1 MGGAKNCP
9 ETPRQKMIGMMYLVL
24 TAMLALNVSKD
35 ILDGFTRVD
44 NSLHSS
50 IDATYARNEKLYS
63 DFKHANEE
71 NPDKTREM
79 YEKAGQL
86 RRKSDSL
93 YNYIQDYKVAIV
105 SLADG
110 ESEVQKRINNDPN
123 GDPTREIVNK
133 DNKDVTGQY
142 TLVETAEDGR
152 LNGEHLKEA
161 IANYREFLCELVRE
175 HDPQM
180 QGQFSSLFSTDPIYN
195 HHDRKDEEWVKATFD
210 EVPLCASITL
220 LTKIQNDIRASEGQM
235 VQYLMQ
241 RTDAADLRV
250 NKFEAHVIPDPS
262 DYVMRGSHYRAKII
276 LAAVDSTKTP
286 DCYVEGVKL
295 GSDGVYDVVASSSGP
310 KTIKG
315 YLTFLDNE
323 GTVIE
328 VPFQH
333 DYTVGEPS
341 ASISN
346 TELSAIYAEY
356 DNKYS
361 ISVPGVPA
369 DKMRIQVEG
378 GKVTSDDKRGHV
390 VIRIAPEAI
399 GKEVKIVVMADVD
412 GTGKMVKMGEEAY
425 KVKKLPNP
433 QGFVQ
438 LPNGALFRDKIAPST
453 LGGGKCKVVAS
464 YGEDVLL
471 KLDFDIVSFQTKI
484 NGKSLNSSG
493 PNFSTDQLNS
503 IKKQKKG
510 AMVKFENIRFKA
522 KGGETVKT
530 LESFTIEMN

>member
-1 MGGAKNCP
+1 
-9 ETPRQKMIGMMYLVL
+9 MMYLVL

-50 IDATYARNEKLYS
+50 IDATYARNEKLYG

-71 NPDKTREM
+71 NPEKTREM
-79 YEKAGQL
+79 FEKAGEL

-93 YNYIQDYKVAIV
+93 YNFIQDYKVAIV

-110 ESEVQKRINNDPN
+110 GNEVQKRIDSDPN
-123 GDPTREIVNK
+123 GDPTREIMNK

-142 TLVETAEDGR
+142 SIVQTADDGR
-152 LNGEHLKEA
+152 SNGEHLKEQIA
-161 IANYREFLCELVRE
+161 IYREFLCSLVRE
-175 HDPQM
+175 HDPQL
-180 QGQFSSLFSTDPIYN
+180 QGQYSSLFSTDPIYN

-220 LTKIQNDIRASEGQM
+220 LTKIQNDIRSAEGQM

-262 DYVMRGSHYRAKII
+262 DYVLRGSRYRAKIV

-286 DCYVEGVKL
+286 TCYV
-295 GSDGVYDVVASSSGP
+295 DGTQLDADCIYDVMTTSAGP

-328 VPFQH
+328 VPFSH

-346 TELSAIYAEY
+346 MELSAIYAEY

-369 DKMRIQVEG
+369 DKVRVQVEG
-378 GKVTSDDKRGHV
+378 GKLKSDDKRGHV
-390 VIRIAPEAI
+390 VIYIDPDKI
-399 GKEVKIVVMADVD
+399 GKDVKIIVMADMD
-412 GTGKMVKMGEEAY
+412 GKMVKMGEEAY

-433 QGFVQ
+433 QGFIQ
-438 LPNGALFRDKIAPST
+438 LPNGALFREKLSPST

-484 NGKSLNSSG
+484 NGKSLSSSG
-493 PNFSTDQLNS
+493 PNFSADQLNS

-530 LESFTIEMN
+530 LESFTVEMN

>member
-1 MGGAKNCP
+1 
-9 ETPRQKMIGMMYLVL
+9 
-24 TAMLALNVSKD
+24 
-35 ILDGFTRVD
+35 
-44 NSLHSS
+44 
-50 IDATYARNEKLYS
+50 
-63 DFKHANEE
+63 
-71 NPDKTREM
+71 
-79 YEKAGQL
+79 
-86 RRKSDSL
+86 
-93 YNYIQDYKVAIV
+93 
-105 SLADG
+105 
-110 ESEVQKRINNDPN
+110 
-123 GDPTREIVNK
+123 
-133 DNKDVTGQY
+133 
-142 TLVETAEDGR
+142 
-152 LNGEHLKEA
+152 
-161 IANYREFLCELVRE
+161 
-175 HDPQM
+175 
-180 QGQFSSLFSTDPIYN
+180 
-195 HHDRKDEEWVKATFD
+195 
-210 EVPLCASITL
+210 
-220 LTKIQNDIRASEGQM
+220 
-235 VQYLMQ
+235 
-241 RTDAADLRV
+241 
-250 NKFEAHVIPDPS
+250 
-262 DYVMRGSHYRAKII
+262 MRGSHYRAKII

-323 GTVIE
+323 GKVIE

-412 GTGKMVKMGEEAY
+412 GTGKMVKMGEEMY
-425 KVKKLPNP
+425 KVRKLPSP

-438 LPNGALFRDKIAPST
+438 LANGTLLREKVAPST
-453 LGGGKCKVVAS
+453 LGGGKAKVVAS

-471 KLDFDIVSFQTKI
+471 KLDFDIVSFQTRI
-484 NGKSLNSSG
+484 NGKSLNSVG
-493 PNFSTDQLNS
+493 PNFSNDQLNA

-510 AMVKFENIRFKA
+510 SFVKFENIRYKA
-522 KGGETVKT
+522 KGGESVKV
-530 LESFTIEMN
+530 LESFTVEMI